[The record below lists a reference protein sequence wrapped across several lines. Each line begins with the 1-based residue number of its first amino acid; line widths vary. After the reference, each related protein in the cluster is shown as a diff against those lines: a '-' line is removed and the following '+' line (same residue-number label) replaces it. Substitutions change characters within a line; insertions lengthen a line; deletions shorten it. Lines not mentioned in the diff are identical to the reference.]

1 MTDVVL
7 QQANAN
13 NISSYER
20 KLAAY
25 KQYPVQTELFQLCVQ
40 RLEINI
46 NRYKQNP
53 SETIKAVLDSLC
65 SLLNMFDNVQIA
77 SYL

>member
-1 MTDVVL
+1 MER
-7 QQANAN
+7 
-13 NISSYER
+13 NISYYER

-25 KQYPVQTELFQLCVQ
+25 KTWPVQTELFQLCVS

>member
-1 MTDVVL
+1 M
-7 QQANAN
+7 AS
-13 NISSYER
+13 NISYYER
-20 KLAAY
+20 KLAEY
-25 KQYPVQTELFQLCVQ
+25 KTWPVQTELFQLCVS

-53 SETIKAVLDSLC
+53 SETIKAALDSLC